1 MRTPPSS
8 LLVDTPKTVVPGRR
22 ELVRKRKPTDFYSAQ
37 GISLINLSN
46 VYVCVILLQRL
57 FLFDNG

>member
-1 MRTPPSS
+1 MRTPPLSMS
-8 LLVDTPKTVVPGRR
+8 VNTPKTVVPGRR

>member
-1 MRTPPSS
+1 MRTPPLSMS
-8 LLVDTPKTVVPGRR
+8 VDTPKTVVPGRR